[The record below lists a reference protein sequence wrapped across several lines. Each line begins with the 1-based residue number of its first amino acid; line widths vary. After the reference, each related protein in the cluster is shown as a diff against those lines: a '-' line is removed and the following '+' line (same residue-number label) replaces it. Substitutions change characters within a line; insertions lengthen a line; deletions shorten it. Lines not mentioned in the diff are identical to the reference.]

1 MDHSTNANLQRFFQV
16 SVKTFSPSLSQRSDG
31 FYVLHDHSTSA
42 PRSRVLTTP
51 RELLGRSHPN
61 TILSDLSQRNM
72 ECAFFRYLLC
82 IELVHAPSL
91 MNGCIVRRGL
101 AEFAENFRGRDRF
114 RASWSAGESDRGWRS
129 RQRLT
134 LTSKGGWMHSSH
146 STCSTPRRRRTLKAW
161 SSWASAP
168 ESSPNPNSN

>member
-51 RELLGRSHPN
+51 RELLGRLDPN
-61 TILSDLSQRNM
+61 TILSDLSQRNI

-82 IELVHAPSL
+82 IELVVHARSL
-91 MNGCIVRRGL
+91 MNGCIVRRDLRSSLRTSEVATGSVP
-101 AEFAENFRGRDRF
+101 RGR
-114 RASWSAGESDRGWRS
+114 AS
-129 RQRLT
+129 
-134 LTSKGGWMHSSH
+134 
-146 STCSTPRRRRTLKAW
+146 RTANGAA
-161 SSWASAP
+161 ASA
-168 ESSPNPNSN
+168 SP